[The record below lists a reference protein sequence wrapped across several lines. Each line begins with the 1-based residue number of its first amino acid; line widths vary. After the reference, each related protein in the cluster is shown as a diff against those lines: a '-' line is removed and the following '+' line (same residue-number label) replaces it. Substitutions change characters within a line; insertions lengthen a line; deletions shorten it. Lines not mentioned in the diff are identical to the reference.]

1 MKQFDNGCDL
11 KLPLDGKVTGSN
23 PFKVLAIALSAS
35 VGALNKSLVKD
46 HFAVLIGELVV
57 VFTVVRLW

>member
-1 MKQFDNGCDL
+1 M